1 MAIVSKGD
9 IIYIPGA
16 SKTQQIVG
24 PVKKPSFVE
33 KNRVFGK
40 EPIFWFLLDLHKF
53 VQIGWTCIKFL
64 LITCSNF
71 ILTTCEICQTERAIE
86 TEASVIRHDAR
97 ILHQPQL
104 PPMLRT
110 FPSAGLEVV
119 KKSQWICMA
128 FQKSAFQI

>member
-1 MAIVSKGD
+1 MIY

-16 SKTQQIVG
+16 SKTQKIVG
-24 PVKKPSFVE
+24 PVKKKTCFFRE
-33 KNRVFGK
+33 KPGFYK

-64 LITCSNF
+64 LITCGNF
-71 ILTTCEICQTERAIE
+71 ILTTCESCETERAIE